1 MVVAYLG
8 GPLTHTQMNLDQDD
22 SYNLYCA
29 IISLNAAECV
39 TWLQHACFKPNTEHL
54 LLAAEEGCITASE
67 VLILGGA
74 TPPPNGLWWM
84 TLTQTR
90 VLAALERVIRAVE
103 AIPLLGFPPEID
115 EMIAA
120 YTWTTRFELARKRLD
135 CGNAES
141 SRPFT
146 RQFSVSTL
154 QYTFFAA
161 WWAVCSSAN
170 ISPPSPRS
178 AFSPAQR
185 NAIGWLGNAAFAS
198 CNVYI
203 NSIFGMGHF
212 LMPDLLQPLFRPPN
226 SRNRRIPFQTLRP
239 GTKTAMKH
247 KQGGPHATACFN
259 GK

>member
-103 AIPLLGFPPEID
+103 AIPLLGFSPEID

-185 NAIGWLGNAAFAS
+185 NAMGGWE
-198 CNVYI
+198 
-203 NSIFGMGHF
+203 M
-212 LMPDLLQPLFRPPN
+212 QPLRLAMYTLTAFLEWGISLCQTCSSHCFARQIHETGVFH
-226 SRNRRIPFQTLRP
+226 SRHRVLAPKLP
-239 GTKTAMKH
+239 
-247 KQGGPHATACFN
+247 
-259 GK
+259 

>member
-103 AIPLLGFPPEID
+103 AIPLLGFSPEID

-146 RQFSVSTL
+146 RQFSVSKKK
-154 QYTFFAA
+154 A
-161 WWAVCSSAN
+161 WHY
-170 ISPPSPRS
+170 
-178 AFSPAQR
+178 AQCVIR
-185 NAIGWLGNAAFAS
+185 
-198 CNVYI
+198 CNT
-203 NSIFGMGHF
+203 HF
-212 LMPDLLQPLFRPPN
+212 
-226 SRNRRIPFQTLRP
+226 LRP
-239 GTKTAMKH
+239 GGQCAPVQTSAL
-247 KQGGPHATACFN
+247 QVHALPLARRSGTPWVA
-259 GK
+259 GKCSLCVLQCIH